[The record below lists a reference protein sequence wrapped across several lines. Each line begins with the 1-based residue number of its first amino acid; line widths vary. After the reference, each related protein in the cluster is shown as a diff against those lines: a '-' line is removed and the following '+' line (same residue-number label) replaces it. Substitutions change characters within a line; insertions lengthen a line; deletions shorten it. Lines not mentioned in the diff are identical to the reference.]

1 MSKCCGKLGTR
12 WRTGGK
18 NIIDIAKQKI
28 GTAGDLRPTRDGE
41 IAMDRQKQNLRWVK
55 TWQKAAVSLQKLKA
69 EELRS
74 KDYYE
79 KNRKVLDEMLQY
91 ACDNCEVRLSSGLVE
106 QQRLFMRM
114 KQPKTTDKDGQS

>member
-1 MSKCCGKLGTR
+1 MTPPNRKRVQRATSEPNRNGQMT
-12 WRTGGK
+12 
-18 NIIDIAKQKI
+18 
-28 GTAGDLRPTRDGE
+28 
-41 IAMDRQKQNLRWVK
+41 MDRQKQSLRWVK
-55 TWQKAAVSLQKLKA
+55 TWQKAAVSLQKVKA

-91 ACDNCEVRLSSGLVE
+91 ACDTGKVRLSSGLVE

-114 KQPKTTDKDGQS
+114 KQPETTDKDGQS

>member
-1 MSKCCGKLGTR
+1 MT
-12 WRTGGK
+12 
-18 NIIDIAKQKI
+18 
-28 GTAGDLRPTRDGE
+28 
-41 IAMDRQKQNLRWVK
+41 MDRQKQSLRWVK

-91 ACDNCEVRLSSGLVE
+91 ACDTGKVRLSSGLVE

-114 KQPKTTDKDGQS
+114 KQPETTDKDGQS